1 MNNYKII
8 VHNQKNNYNIIDK
21 YFYRSDIMEITK
33 NYDGNELTM
42 SVVGEIDTFT
52 ASDLENEINSEM
64 DTFDSLI
71 LDFEKV
77 EYISSSGLRILILTK
92 KKLQPRKKKFKII
105 NASEIIKDI
114 FSESGFDKILDI
126 E

>member
-8 VHNQKNNYNIIDK
+8 VHNQKNNYNIIYK

-42 SVVGEIDTFT
+42 SVAGEIDTFT

-77 EYISSSGLRILILTK
+77 EYISSCGLRILILTK